1 MRVETETRLLHYGVN
16 WKPDPSTRVTVEMPE
31 EQVLKFLEMYKAF
44 GRRVYE
50 DETKYWTIEQ
60 RAYDEIHVS
69 TYWKE

>member
-1 MRVETETRLLHYGVN
+1 
-16 WKPDPSTRVTVEMPE
+16 MPE
-31 EQVLKFLEMYKAF
+31 EQVMQFLEMYKAF

-69 TYWKE
+69 TYWKKGAEK